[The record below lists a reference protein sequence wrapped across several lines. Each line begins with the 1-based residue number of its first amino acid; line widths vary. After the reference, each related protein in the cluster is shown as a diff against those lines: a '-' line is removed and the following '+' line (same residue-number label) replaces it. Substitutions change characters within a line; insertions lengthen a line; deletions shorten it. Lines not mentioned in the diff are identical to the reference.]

1 MGQRTTEILTAI
13 AVLACISIAET
24 FALPL
29 QAQKDT
35 VRQSLVHAV
44 VTGRVTDS
52 ATGKP
57 VLGVNVMLQTP
68 DGMALY
74 GFTTTDGDGRYR
86 FEYSLRADSV
96 RVMITGFNIR
106 KAWKN
111 TAIVHGN
118 GTATVDFKTVF
129 EALEI
134 NEVEITA
141 EPVKR
146 QGDTLSYLVGSYID
160 TLTDRSIG
168 DVLRKMPGIDVSEAG
183 EVFYNNRPINKFY
196 IEGLDLMGG
205 RYGVAVNNVRAKD
218 ISSVE
223 VLENHQ
229 PVKALKDVEF
239 SSDAAI
245 NLRLKD
251 GAKGSL
257 IATLS
262 LGAGYKPWMWNGEL
276 ALMLFTAKYQMMTT
290 VKSNNSGDD
299 VSSELTSFYDS
310 FQKEYSPL
318 SVHLPAF
325 PDTGR
330 ERYMDNLTHA
340 VSVNSI
346 VRLGDSTDMDNTLN
360 INAVYLHDRQKY
372 NSTSLTAYY
381 LPDGQPPLEI
391 DETTSATELSDEAEI
406 KLRYNLN
413 NEKIYLNEQI
423 AFGARWDRNTG
434 SVISDGSTVEQ
445 TMTVNPQLRLQNDLR
460 FVKVL
465 DNDIRLNFSSRIN
478 ATSLPATCA

>member
-239 SSDAAI
+239 SSD
-245 NLRLKD
+245 
-251 GAKGSL
+251 GPS
-257 IATLS
+257 
-262 LGAGYKPWMWNGEL
+262 
-276 ALMLFTAKYQMMTT
+276 
-290 VKSNNSGDD
+290 
-299 VSSELTSFYDS
+299 
-310 FQKEYSPL
+310 
-318 SVHLPAF
+318 
-325 PDTGR
+325 
-330 ERYMDNLTHA
+330 
-340 VSVNSI
+340 
-346 VRLGDSTDMDNTLN
+346 
-360 INAVYLHDRQKY
+360 
-372 NSTSLTAYY
+372 
-381 LPDGQPPLEI
+381 
-391 DETTSATELSDEAEI
+391 
-406 KLRYNLN
+406 
-413 NEKIYLNEQI
+413 
-423 AFGARWDRNTG
+423 
-434 SVISDGSTVEQ
+434 
-445 TMTVNPQLRLQNDLR
+445 
-460 FVKVL
+460 
-465 DNDIRLNFSSRIN
+465 
-478 ATSLPATCA
+478 TCA